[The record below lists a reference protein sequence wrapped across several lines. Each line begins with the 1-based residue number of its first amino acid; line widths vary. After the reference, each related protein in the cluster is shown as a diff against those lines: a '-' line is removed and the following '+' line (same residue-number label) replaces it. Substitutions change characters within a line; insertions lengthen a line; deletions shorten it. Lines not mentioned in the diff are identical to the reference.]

1 MSKSGKGHRKG
12 RKGGDQATTPEKPQ
26 LPEGTSTA
34 NSRDY
39 AQHATCSRK
48 NSNCRRPLSSLIFK
62 VAAVI
67 SSFHPRDRRQVLEE
81 IDGKSKSTERGGAAI
96 QEKPDE
102 NNARQ
107 EEKP

>member
-1 MSKSGKGHRKG
+1 MSR
-12 RKGGDQATTPEKPQ
+12 PEKQTEKAETKLPLRKNRNFLKEPQ
-26 LPEGTSTA
+26 LQILTIMHNMPHVAE
-34 NSRDY
+34 
-39 AQHATCSRK
+39 K

-96 QEKPDE
+96 QEKPD
-102 NNARQ
+102 
-107 EEKP
+107 